1 MKSYNGILI
10 DDYFDKIYF
19 SFSDRYIQEYYH
31 YDLDDL
37 IYFLKLSLLYG
48 RDIYITGA
56 NVWQSSIT
64 YLLYKEAFN
73 LFDNDFVQGMVHLS
87 TRKIVNEHH
96 IFDDYFVER
105 SEENEHFLTL
115 PGIYALLDSQIYDR
129 RNIAKQLDDTV
140 LPVARSGAS
149 VSELLAKNII
159 NLFNIKNIYIN
170 EEMSSYLNGKLLSRS
185 AIANYILSL
194 PYHYNDMVRLIEQS
208 NFAYHLANAQSNKA
222 ALLYPRNKNDIILY
236 SGGTIVDFLKVCQA
250 AGLTRKMI
258 SQLSFDA
265 IACAKN
271 AGILS
276 ILHRTFRFV
285 ANEKEHGKM
294 RWLLIKTIYTIVD
307 FICHI
312 KRNCSIGRKIE
323 FFQNNSEI
331 DIGHSFIFNLNRS
344 IIGGEVMQAKD
355 IEISSAT
362 MIEEINKRFS
372 LEEIKNI
379 STAIFDGYDQFPHS
393 SRTELSRE
401 LCLAC
406 KRTDKMSILLSECLK
421 RNSNFNILPKNMMNP
436 LILTDW
442 RGEGGES
449 GDYISGS
456 EYEQIIE
463 SRSRF
468 QSISFLEKGLEVKDR
483 ICMIKVLQKENRICA
498 TGFLMKNR
506 YIMTNR
512 HVFLNKDIVK
522 NAEAIFGYD
531 ECKDSVIQTLDFAD
545 TDVFISQYY
554 DLAIARLK
562 KDIGDYAKVVDVR
575 LGDPQKCM
583 NDIIPIIQHPNGM
596 PKQICIGHNSLKYVD
611 EERIQ
616 YLTDTLPGSSGSPVF
631 NSNWELIGL
640 HSKGGNICEPRT
652 GKVFFRNEGIN
663 IRTIEK
669 FIKDET
675 PLEIGDLL

>member
-1 MKSYNGILI
+1 MKSYNRILN
-10 DDYFDKIYF
+10 DDYYDQIFF

-31 YDLDDL
+31 YDFDDL

-56 NVWQSSIT
+56 NVWQSRIT
-64 YLLYKEAFN
+64 YLLYNEAYN
-73 LFDNDFVQGMVHLS
+73 LVDNGLVQGMVHLS
-87 TRKIVNEHH
+87 TRKIVNGHH

-105 SEENEHFLTL
+105 SEESEHFLTL
-115 PGIYALLDSQIYDR
+115 PGIYALLDSQIYDK

-140 LPVARSGAS
+140 LPIARSGSS
-149 VSELLAKNII
+149 VSELLAKNIL
-159 NLFNIKNIYIN
+159 NLFNKKNIYIN
-170 EEMSSYLNGKLLSRS
+170 EEMTSYLNGKLLSRS
-185 AIANYILSL
+185 AIANYILNL
-194 PYHYNDMVRLIEQS
+194 PYHYKDIVRLIEQS
-208 NFAYHLANAQSNKA
+208 NFAYHLANADSNEA
-222 ALLYPRNKNDIILY
+222 ALLYPRNKYDIILY
-236 SGGTIVDFLKVCQA
+236 SGGTIIDFLKMCQA
-250 AGLTRKMI
+250 AGLTRNKI

-265 IACAKN
+265 IVCARN
-271 AGILS
+271 AGMLE
-276 ILHRTFRFV
+276 ILHRMFRFV
-285 ANEKEHGKM
+285 TNVKEGGKI
-294 RWLLIKTIYTIVD
+294 RWLLYKTIYTIVD
-307 FICHI
+307 CICHLR
-312 KRNCSIGRKIE
+312 RNDSIGRKID
-323 FFQNNSEI
+323 FLQNHLDN
-331 DIGHSFIFNLNRS
+331 DIVHSFVFNLNRF
-344 IIGGEVMQAKD
+344 IIEGEAMQAKD
-355 IEISSAT
+355 IEISSAI

-406 KRTDKMSILLSECLK
+406 KRTNKMSVLISECLK
-421 RNSNFNILPKNMMNP
+421 RNSNFSVLPRNMMNP
-436 LILTDW
+436 LMLTDW
-442 RGEGGES
+442 RGDGGES
-449 GDYISGS
+449 GDYISGP

-483 ICMIKVLQKENRICA
+483 ICMIKALQKENRICA

-506 YIMTNR
+506 YIITNR
-512 HVFLNKDIVK
+512 HVFLNKDVVK
-522 NAEAIFGYD
+522 SAKAIFGYD
-531 ECKDSVIQTLDFAD
+531 ECKDSVIQTIGFED
-545 TDVFISQYY
+545 TNVFISQYY

-562 KDIGDYAKVVDVR
+562 YEAEDYAKIVDVR
-575 LGDPQKCM
+575 VGDPQKCM

-596 PKQICIGHNSLKYVD
+596 PKQICIGHNSLKYID

-640 HSKGGNICEPRT
+640 HSKGGNVCEPRT

-663 IRTIEK
+663 IRAIEK

-675 PLEIGDLL
+675 PLGIGDLF